1 VVTARRQDAALVGVT
16 GATGR
21 LGSRVARRLAAT
33 GARQRLLVR
42 DLVRAPRLPG
52 ADAVRASFAEPDAVR
67 EGLRG
72 IPTVLMVSAHGSE
85 TRVAQQRTFAEA
97 AAAAGV
103 QHLVYVSF
111 FGAAPDCTFTHA
123 REHYATEQHIRSLG
137 LDFTFLRDN
146 FYADLLPSFAGEDG
160 VIRGPAGN
168 GCVSAVAEDD
178 VADAATAVLL
188 DPSSHAG
195 ATYSLTGPEALS
207 LEAVATT
214 LSRELQ
220 RPARYVEESLE
231 EAYAS
236 RAGLG
241 APEWQLQAWISTYT
255 AIANGELSAVTDD
268 VQRLTGHPATT
279 LAELLRS
286 GRSAYEG

>member
-1 VVTARRQDAALVGVT
+1 VSKPAAPVGVT
-16 GATGR
+16 GASGR
-21 LGSRVARRLAAT
+21 LGSRVAQRIATT

-42 DLVRAPRLPG
+42 DLARAPRLPG
-52 ADAVRASFAEPDAVR
+52 ADAVRASFGEPDAVR

-72 IPTVLMVSAHGSE
+72 IPTVLMVSAHGSQ
-85 TRVAQQRTFAEA
+85 TRVAQHRMFAEA

-103 QHLVYVSF
+103 QHLVYISF
-111 FGAAPDCTFTHA
+111 FGAAPDSTFTHA

-137 LDFTFLRDN
+137 VDFTFLRDN
-146 FYADLLPSFAGEDG
+146 FYADLLPSFAGDDG

-168 GCVSAVAEDD
+168 GSVSAVAEDD

-188 DPSSHAG
+188 DPPSHAD

-220 RPARYVEESLE
+220 RPTRYVEESLE
-231 EAYAS
+231 QAYVS

-241 APEWQLQAWISTYT
+241 APEWQLNAWVSTYA
-255 AIANGELSAVTDD
+255 AIANGEHSAVTGD
-268 VQRLTGHPATT
+268 VRRLTGHPATT

-286 GRSAYEG
+286 GRSAY

>member
-1 VVTARRQDAALVGVT
+1 MSESAAPVGVT

-21 LGSRVARRLAAT
+21 LGSRVAQRLAMA
-33 GARQRLLVR
+33 GVRQRLLVR
-42 DLVRAPRLPG
+42 DLTRAPLLPG
-52 ADAVRASFAEPDAVR
+52 AEVVRGSFGEPGAVR
-67 EGLRG
+67 EGLAG
-72 IPTVLMVSAHGSE
+72 IPVVLMVSASGSQ
-85 TRVAQQRTFAEA
+85 TRVAQHRTFAEA

-103 QHLVYVSF
+103 RHLVYVSF
-111 FGAAPDCTFTHA
+111 LGAAPDCTFTHG

-146 FYADLLPSFAGEDG
+146 FYADLLPSFAGADG
-160 VIRGPAGN
+160 VIRGPAGS
-168 GCVSAVAEDD
+168 GRVSAVAEDD
-178 VADAATAVLL
+178 VADAVTAILL
-188 DPSSHAG
+188 DPPRHAG

-220 RPARYVEESLE
+220 RPVRYVEESVE

-241 APEWQLQAWISTYT
+241 APDWQVQAWVSTYT

-268 VQRLTGHPATT
+268 VRQLTGHPATT

-286 GRSAYEG
+286 GRSAY